1 MKPLKRNRNA
11 FFLTILFLL
20 ATAVMHGQER
30 PDTKVPFGQR
40 LVFGGNIGL
49 QFGRYTFVDISPLV
63 GYKVTD
69 QLIMGLGATYIY
81 YSVDD
86 FPYKY
91 STNIFGGRTYTKYY
105 LMENLFAHV
114 EYEILNMEVLDDLTY
129 KLVRTNI
136 PSLFVGGGYRQ
147 MMGQRSAIELLLLYN
162 LMEERNSPYQN
173 PIIRAGF
180 VFGF

>member
-1 MKPLKRNRNA
+1 MHILKRNTA
-11 FFLTILFLL
+11 ACALFLIGL
-20 ATAVMHGQER
+20 FSSFVIAAQER
-30 PDTKVPFGQR
+30 PKEKVPFGQR
-40 LVFGGNIGL
+40 LIFGGNLGL
-49 QFGRYTFVDISPLV
+49 QFGSYTFVDVSPLV

-91 STNIFGGRTYTKYY
+91 STNIFGGRAFTKYY

-114 EYEILNMEVLDDLTY
+114 EYEVLNMEVLDDLTY

-147 MMGQRSAIELLLLYN
+147 MMGERSAFELLLLYN
-162 LMEERNSPYQN
+162 VMEERNSPYQN
-173 PIIRAGF
+173 PIVRAGF

>member
-1 MKPLKRNRNA
+1 MPILKRN
-11 FFLTILFLL
+11 TIAIFLFLSFL
-20 ATAVMHGQER
+20 IPCITVMAQER
-30 PDTKVPFGQR
+30 PQDKVPFGQR
-40 LVFGGNIGL
+40 LIFGGNIGL

-91 STNIFGGRTYTKYY
+91 STNIFGGRAFSKYY

-147 MMGQRSAIELLLLYN
+147 MMGERSAFELLLLYN

>member
-1 MKPLKRNRNA
+1 MHILKRNVIA
-11 FFLTILFLL
+11 YILFLTGL
-20 ATAVMHGQER
+20 LSAITLTAQER
-30 PDTKVPFGQR
+30 QREKAPFGQR
-40 LVFGGNIGL
+40 LIFGGNIGL

-91 STNIFGGRTYTKYY
+91 STNIFGGRTFSKYY
-105 LMENLFAHV
+105 LMENLFAHL

-136 PSLFVGGGYRQ
+136 PSLFAGGGYRQ
-147 MMGQRSAIELLLLYN
+147 MMGERSAFELLLLYN

>member
-1 MKPLKRNRNA
+1 MRTRKKHTIA
-11 FFLTILFLL
+11 FFLFLL
-20 ATAVMHGQER
+20 CLIPLISVKAQER
-30 PDTKVPFGQR
+30 PKEKVPFGQR

-49 QFGRYTFVDISPLV
+49 QFGNYTFVDISPLV

-86 FPYKY
+86 FQYKY
-91 STNIFGGRTYTKYY
+91 STNIFGGRTFTKYY

-114 EYEILNMEVLDDLTY
+114 EYEILNMEVVDDLTY

-147 MMGQRSAIELLLLYN
+147 MMGERSAFELLLLYN

-173 PIIRAGF
+173 PIVRAGF

>member
-1 MKPLKRNRNA
+1 MSILKRN
-11 FFLTILFLL
+11 TIAIFLFLSFL
-20 ATAVMHGQER
+20 IPCITVMAQER
-30 PDTKVPFGQR
+30 PRDNVPFGQR
-40 LVFGGNIGL
+40 LIFGGNIGL

-91 STNIFGGRTYTKYY
+91 STNIFGGRAFTKYY

-147 MMGQRSAIELLLLYN
+147 MMGERSAFELLLLYN